1 MDTEVLSRMR
11 TAYASE
17 RTALAWI
24 RTGLT
29 VVASVLVLMRLY
41 EVCFELQTV
50 AILPIVAGLLM
61 IGYGVYRLYMALR
74 IEKVIEGEIK
84 KSK

>member
-1 MDTEVLSRMR
+1 MDKDVLSRIQ

-29 VVASVLVLMRLY
+29 VVVSVIVLLRLY
-41 EVCFELQTV
+41 EVCFELQSI
-50 AILPIVAGLLM
+50 AIIPIVAGLLM
-61 IGYGVYRLYMALR
+61 IGYGIYRLYMALR
-74 IEKVIEGEIK
+74 IEKVIEKEMRR
-84 KSK
+84 SR